1 MNYNNIKIS
10 NKQAEEILFDFYHIK
25 GTAFKLP
32 GETDFNFKISI
43 DSKDCYI
50 LKISRPNQ
58 SKKYSDFQE
67 KLLQYLEDK
76 ATIVSPKIILD
87 KKRNASSEY
96 IDSSKNV
103 RSVRLLTW
111 IPGRLWS
118 SVNPQTNFLRFNLG
132 QQCGK
137 LTKTLRFFKHTEA
150 YRNFEWDI
158 AQILMQKRHTAR
170 SAVFDEITNQ
180 YVKLAEQEFYDEER
194 RQRLEDKEQN
204 NDFFA
209 SITSYG
215 RYDVFDPH
223 DAKIAASK
231 VIAQLK
237 SGKTDQIEKA
247 QVQIKA
253 DLPSPETILA
263 VVYETGSKY
272 RELDDVLSDLEKRR
286 RRILEDYQNLQNAR
300 AIDVKAAE

>member
-10 NKQAEEILFDFYHIK
+10 NKQAEKILLDFYHIK

-76 ATIVSPKIILD
+76 TTIVSPKIILD
-87 KKRNASSEY
+87 KKRKATSEY

-118 SVNPQTNFLRFNLG
+118 SVNPQSNFLRFNLG
-132 QQCGK
+132 Q
-137 LTKTLRFFKHTEA
+137 
-150 YRNFEWDI
+150 
-158 AQILMQKRHTAR
+158 
-170 SAVFDEITNQ
+170 
-180 YVKLAEQEFYDEER
+180 
-194 RQRLEDKEQN
+194 
-204 NDFFA
+204 
-209 SITSYG
+209 
-215 RYDVFDPH
+215 
-223 DAKIAASK
+223 
-231 VIAQLK
+231 
-237 SGKTDQIEKA
+237 
-247 QVQIKA
+247 
-253 DLPSPETILA
+253 
-263 VVYETGSKY
+263 
-272 RELDDVLSDLEKRR
+272 
-286 RRILEDYQNLQNAR
+286 
-300 AIDVKAAE
+300 